1 MAGAQGVRAG
11 RCRALLSCGLIHT
24 HAARDIIIAAST
36 EEGQGVSDR
45 DLREHHGTTRL
56 QIHIF
61 RDNGQ
66 PRIRF
71 VVNEGGADA
80 SFLTK
85 PGIELLPKIT
95 AFNAKAVELDPNVV
109 PSVHVDPEDD
119 EELLELA
126 DMALA
131 VVQPAE

>member
-1 MAGAQGVRAG
+1 M
-11 RCRALLSCGLIHT
+11 S
-24 HAARDIIIAAST
+24 
-36 EEGQGVSDR
+36 ER
-45 DLREHHGTTRL
+45 DLFEHHRTTRL

-61 RDNGQ
+61 RDDGQ
-66 PRIRF
+66 PRVRF
-71 VVNEGGADA
+71 VVNEGGADV

-85 PGIELLPKIT
+85 PGIELLPKIA

-126 DMALA
+126 DKALA
-131 VVQPAE
+131 VVQPAD